1 MRWQSGDCYADNC
14 DNGAYF
20 IRLPCGT
27 LACAARANGW
37 GGLQAQMLHIAQGNA
52 LGGAYAL
59 IKVSRPEM
67 SCKRGQSSLLGLP
80 SAADIMKRATCFMRG
95 NAPWH
100 CVCVLRARGAWH
112 FCAVGSKMPNV
123 LIAAYVTQGVALGYG
138 QQLGLQP
145 AATFCLFL

>member
-1 MRWQSGDCYADNC
+1 M
-14 DNGAYF
+14 
-20 IRLPCGT
+20 I
-27 LACAARANGW
+27 ARAEWANGW

-52 LGGAYAL
+52 PGGAYAL

-100 CVCVLRARGAWH
+100 CEFVWVTRFWRVAFLRRWHKNAECINRGVRYPGRCPGLRAATGLTAR
-112 FCAVGSKMPNV
+112 PNH
-123 LIAAYVTQGVALGYG
+123 L
-138 QQLGLQP
+138 P
-145 AATFCLFL
+145 FL